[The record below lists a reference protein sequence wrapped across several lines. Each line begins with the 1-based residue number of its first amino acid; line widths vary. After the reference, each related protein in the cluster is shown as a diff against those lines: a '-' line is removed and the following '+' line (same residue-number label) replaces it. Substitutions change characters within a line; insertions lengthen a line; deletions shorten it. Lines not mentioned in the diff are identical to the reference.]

1 MYLLSYDVRDS
12 RRLRSMH
19 KIAVAFGS
27 MLQYSLYACSLT
39 RSQRVEMKIRIENLI
54 DRAVDRVIILDLGSI
69 EGDSS
74 WLPPYETLGAEPDIR
89 LRRSIVI

>member
-1 MYLLSYDVRDS
+1 
-12 RRLRSMH
+12 
-19 KIAVAFGS
+19 
-27 MLQYSLYACSLT
+27 
-39 RSQRVEMKIRIENLI
+39 MKIRIENLI